1 MLKVP
6 NALFVVAVIA
16 GTSGVSSAVHA
27 KISTS
32 MQGSPVGTY
41 LWFPN
46 AAGPKSENECR
57 DLVERVK
64 PSRKRVEQWLW
75 GRMPNSD
82 PGTDDFYLVLTET
95 RMDPTFSAE
104 GDYDA
109 GEVALGPT
117 MNGETPFTLVPDD
130 HPDTTIEGTIVANPK
145 SQIVAVTLRGIPL
158 DDGRTDRTVYYCR
171 FDEPMTET

>member
-6 NALFVVAVIA
+6 NALFVIAVIA

-46 AAGPKSENECR
+46 AGGPKSENECR

-104 GDYDA
+104 GA
-109 GEVALGPT
+109 MQARW
-117 MNGETPFTLVPDD
+117 
-130 HPDTTIEGTIVANPK
+130 H
-145 SQIVAVTLRGIPL
+145 S
-158 DDGRTDRTVYYCR
+158 DRR
-171 FDEPMTET
+171 

>member
-6 NALFVVAVIA
+6 NALFVVTVIA
-16 GTSGVSSAVHA
+16 ATSGASSIVDAQ
-27 KISTS
+27 ISAS
-32 MQGSPVGTY
+32 RERAPVGTY
-41 LWFPN
+41 LWFPDS
-46 AAGPKSENECR
+46 AGPKSEDECR
-57 DLVERVK
+57 ALVASVK

-130 HPDTTIEGTIVANPK
+130 HPDTTIKGTIVANPN
-145 SQIVAVTLRGIPL
+145 SQIVAVTLRDIPL
-158 DDGRTDRTVYYCR
+158 DDGQTDRTVYYCR

>member
-1 MLKVP
+1 
-6 NALFVVAVIA
+6 
-16 GTSGVSSAVHA
+16 
-27 KISTS
+27 
-32 MQGSPVGTY
+32 
-41 LWFPN
+41 
-46 AAGPKSENECR
+46 
-57 DLVERVK
+57 
-64 PSRKRVEQWLW
+64 
-75 GRMPNSD
+75 MPNSD

-130 HPDTTIEGTIVANPK
+130 HPDTTIEGTIVANLK
-145 SQIVAVTLRGIPL
+145 SQILEVTLRGIPL
-158 DDGRTDRTVYYCR
+158 DDGWTDRTVFYCC